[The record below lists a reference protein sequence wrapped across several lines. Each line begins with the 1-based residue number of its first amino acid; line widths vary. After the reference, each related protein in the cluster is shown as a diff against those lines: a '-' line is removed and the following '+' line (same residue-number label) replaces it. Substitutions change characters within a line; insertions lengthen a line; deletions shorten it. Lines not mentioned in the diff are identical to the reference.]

1 MMVATKRV
9 DDGFGL
15 DGEPRPKSYVDVLV
29 GTPRVVSHVDGGRFG
44 LEGEIVRASSKSP
57 LCGGSSECRD
67 DCATMNTSTAH
78 KRCIGQDKA
87 RGDDGYLSKAA
98 TARSY

>member
-29 GTPRVVSHVDGGRFG
+29 GTPRVVSHVDRGRFG
-44 LEGEIVRASSKSP
+44 LKGEIVRAITKSP
-57 LCGGSSECRD
+57 SCGGSSGCHD
-67 DCATMNTSTAH
+67 DGATKNTSTVH